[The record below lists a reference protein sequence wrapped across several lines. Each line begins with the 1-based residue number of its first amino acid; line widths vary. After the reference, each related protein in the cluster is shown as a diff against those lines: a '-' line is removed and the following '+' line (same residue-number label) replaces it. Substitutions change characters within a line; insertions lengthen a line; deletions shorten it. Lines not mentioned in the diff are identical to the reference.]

1 MIIFRHWIGI
11 LFSISLLAIGSALIA
26 EHLFDLVPCEMCLKQ
41 RHPYYAIIILA
52 ILFYLLR
59 KSQSIWLYILSH
71 AAILYGLFYAIWHVG
86 IERKILPGPA
96 SCSGILNQT
105 NSIESLKQQIENQ
118 PIVNCSDVTW
128 TIMGLSAA
136 TINSLILLFIF
147 TINTIFIFKK
157 FLKMKMSIN

>member
-26 EHLFDLVPCEMCLKQ
+26 EHLFDLVPCKMCLKQ
-41 RHPYYAIIILA
+41 RYPYYVIIIIV
-52 ILFYLLR
+52 ILFYTVR
-59 KSQSIWLYILSH
+59 KTQSIWLYMLSH
-71 AAILYGLFYAIWHVG
+71 TAILYGLFYSVWHVG
-86 IERKILPGPA
+86 IEQKVLSGPI
-96 SCSGILNQT
+96 SCSGILDKT

-118 PIVNCSDVTW
+118 PIINCSDIAW

-147 TINTIFIFKK
+147 TINTIFIFKNFYGNK
-157 FLKMKMSIN
+157 KNY

>member
-1 MIIFRHWIGI
+1 MIIFRHWISI
-11 LFSISLLAIGSALIA
+11 IFSISLLAIASALIA
-26 EHLFDLVPCEMCLKQ
+26 EHLFDLTPCKMCLKQ

-105 NSIESLKQQIENQ
+105 NSIENLKQQIENQ
-118 PIVNCSDVTW
+118 PIVNCSDIAW
-128 TIMGLSAA
+128 SIMGLSAA
-136 TINSLILLFIF
+136 TINSLILLFF
-147 TINTIFIFKK
+147 FMINTVFIFKNYYDK
-157 FLKMKMSIN
+157 KKNY